1 MRTDSG
7 LIRTV
12 ALSALFSVAMIG
24 GSAFSEE
31 PKAVVAEAKPAAEP
45 THRVATIYFHRT
57 NRCATCKKIS
67 AYIEEAVQAGF
78 AEELKGGRVS
88 VSMIDFQD
96 EKNKAY
102 TEAYKITGPTMVVA
116 DVHDGKVT
124 VWKPA
129 PKVWTLVRDKD
140 AFFKYVQDEV
150 RGYLEAK

>member
-1 MRTDSG
+1 MRNDSG

-12 ALSALFSVAMIG
+12 ALSALFSVALIG
-24 GSAFSEE
+24 GSAFSQE
-31 PKAVVAEAKPAAEP
+31 PKSVVAKAKPAAEP
-45 THRVATIYFHRT
+45 AHRVAAIYFHRT

-67 AYIEEAVQAGF
+67 AYIEETVQAGF
-78 AEELKGGRVS
+78 AKELKGGQVS

-116 DVHDGKVT
+116 DVHTGKVT
-124 VWKPA
+124 VWKSS
-129 PKVWTLVRDKD
+129 PKAWTLVRDKD

>member
-1 MRTDSG
+1 MRTNSDV
-7 LIRTV
+7 IRHMGWGAIITV
-12 ALSALFSVAMIG
+12 AVLGAG
-24 GSAFSEE
+24 AFGEE
-31 PKAVVAEAKPAAEP
+31 SKPAKADAKANAEP
-45 THRVATIYFHRT
+45 AHRVAAIYFHRT

-78 AEELKGGRVS
+78 AKELKGGQVS

-96 EKNKAY
+96 EKYKQY
-102 TEAYKITGPTMVVA
+102 TEGYKITGPTMVVA

-140 AFFKYVQDEV
+140 AFFKYVQGEV